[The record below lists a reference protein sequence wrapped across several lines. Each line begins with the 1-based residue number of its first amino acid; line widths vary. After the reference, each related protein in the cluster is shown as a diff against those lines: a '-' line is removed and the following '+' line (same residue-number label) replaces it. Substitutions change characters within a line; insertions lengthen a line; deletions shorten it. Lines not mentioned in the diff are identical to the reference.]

1 MMDIKTLIDKFMN
14 GTSSLEE
21 EQMLGSY
28 FRTEKHLPKE
38 LKPYRK
44 MFAYFDGGMTD
55 RDLLRDGG
63 GKSR

>member
-1 MMDIKTLIDKFMN
+1 MDIKSLIDKFMN

-44 MFAYFDGGMTD
+44 MFA
-55 RDLLRDGG
+55 
-63 GKSR
+63 